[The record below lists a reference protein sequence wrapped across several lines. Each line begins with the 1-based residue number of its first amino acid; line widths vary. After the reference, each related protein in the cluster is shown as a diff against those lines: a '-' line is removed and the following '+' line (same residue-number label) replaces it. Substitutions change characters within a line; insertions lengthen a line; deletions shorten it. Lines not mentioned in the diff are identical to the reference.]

1 MRSTVIFIDSDTD
14 GDHDQ
19 LATHEH
25 AHAQHT
31 NVSRRRQ
38 DGELLSETEASPP
51 SSPCFGM
58 SCVLSLLTVSDG
70 LGVCTLSPVALS
82 WPTLRKAI
90 AAGHLCFILPKHS
103 RLPASPPLRCI
114 SAMLTAHASSS
125 DAMCVAAMPVQKRCT
140 QIAASL
146 STEATSAQG
155 YLLWRTAMCTASAG
169 RTASALT
176 QVDGRSVHSE
186 FLTAS
191 FGFFPGFAINFQVN

>member
-1 MRSTVIFIDSDTD
+1 M
-14 GDHDQ
+14 
-19 LATHEH
+19 
-25 AHAQHT
+25 
-31 NVSRRRQ
+31 
-38 DGELLSETEASPP
+38 
-51 SSPCFGM
+51 
-58 SCVLSLLTVSDG
+58 
-70 LGVCTLSPVALS
+70 SPVALS

-90 AAGHLCFILPKHS
+90 AAVHLCFILPKHS

-146 STEATSAQG
+146 STEATSVQR
-155 YLLWRTAMCTASAG
+155 YLPWITAMCTASAG

-191 FGFFPGFAINFQVN
+191 FGFFPGFAINFQVKMHACFLVFSSFPNYAAKKAPEKAHEMPRNCTVS